1 MERTITAGGKP
12 YKIRASAGAL
22 IIYKAQF
29 GREYPEELADIGGDE
44 NKAYIV
50 GCRLLWAMARSVRD
64 KLPTPDEWLKLFKKK
79 ELREALFISQLLFEY
94 SLGNKTERDNGREDY
109 SSEQLMASAALCGL
123 GMDELNSL
131 PLGMTIDTISR
142 YMDMRYGGG
151 DDEYVSSA
159 EFFGE

>member
-29 GREYPEELADIGGDE
+29 GREYPEELADIGDDE

-64 KLPTPDEWLKLFKKK
+64 KLPTPDEWLRLFKKK
-79 ELREALFISQLLFEY
+79 ELKEALLVSQLLFEI
-94 SLGNKTERDNGREDY
+94 SLGNGEKDRDGDDF

-131 PLGMTIDTISR
+131 PLGMTTDTISR

>member
-29 GREYPEELADIGGDE
+29 GREYPEELADIGDDE

-64 KLPTPDEWLKLFKKK
+64 KLPTPDEWLRLFKKK
-79 ELREALFISQLLFEY
+79 ELKEALLVSQLLFEI
-94 SLGNKTERDNGREDY
+94 SLGNGEKDRDGDDF

>member
-22 IIYKAQF
+22 IIYKSQF
-29 GREYPEELADIGGDE
+29 CREYSEELADIGEDE
-44 NKAYIV
+44 QMAYTV
-50 GCRLLWAMARSVRD
+50 GCRLLWAMARSARE
-64 KLPTPDEWLKLFKKK
+64 KLPSPDEWLRLFKKK
-79 ELREALFISQLLFEY
+79 ELKEALLVSQLLFEI
-94 SLGNKTERDNGREDY
+94 SLGNGEKDRDGDDF

>member
-12 YKIRASAGAL
+12 YNIRASAGAL
-22 IIYKAQF
+22 IIYKSQF
-29 GREYPEELADIGGDE
+29 CREYPEELADIGDDE
-44 NKAYIV
+44 NKAYTV
-50 GCRLLWAMARSVRD
+50 GCRLLWAMAKSARE
-64 KLPTPDEWLKLFKKK
+64 KLPSPDEWLRLFKKK
-79 ELREALFISQLLFEY
+79 ELKEALLVSQLLFEI
-94 SLGNKTERDNGREDY
+94 SLGNGEKDRDGDDF